1 MTQIPFCP
9 SCEFFLAPVE
19 RLTRRNVYIRTVYAH
34 RVTRGGEVYFV
45 HPSKFMFVTSYLEER
60 CLYAHMYTHICI
72 SYHMYV
78 CSSRQ
83 PHAANSNSRALT
95 CFHSHFLPPAVPL
108 RFLVQVFLGG
118 GWTTWGVA
126 GACLTSLGTGLFA
139 YASHRFVL
147 KPPKSKQ

>member
-1 MTQIPFCP
+1 MCTYG
-9 SCEFFLAPVE
+9 V
-19 RLTRRNVYIRTVYAH
+19 AH

-45 HPSKFMFVTSYLEER
+45 HPSKFMLLVITKNVA
-60 CLYAHMYTHICI
+60 CTHVCI